1 MRRSLIA
8 ALATSAV
15 MAVGVAPGAPAAA
28 TPIAHAA
35 CSTGYESATIKGAH
49 KCLRGGEYCARS
61 SEREY
66 SRYGY
71 ECSTAYSPPRLRR
84 R

>member
-1 MRRSLIA
+1 MSLIVV
-8 ALATSAV
+8 LMTSAV
-15 MAVGVAPGAPAAA
+15 LAVGVAPAATAAA
-28 TPIAHAA
+28 TPIARAA
-35 CSTGYESATIKGAH
+35 CSAGYKSATIKGAH
-49 KCLRGGEYCARS
+49 KCLHGGEYCARS